1 MWIHMFAVIFC
12 ANLSCV
18 KLWLEPTVWSRG
30 YKGNCQRRILSE
42 TKTIVIYTSKHSI
55 IINRPVTIMV
65 DKDEGTSIVK
75 NNPAE
80 QQNKIFQQSHT
91 SPTSYQPATNATTN
105 TGTSGNQYAANTS
118 HLVGSHN
125 HPKLIPI
132 QSVLNTTDSH
142 HQNLTASTHQTKGHE
157 NTTAAASFPQFIASS
172 GISNAQVATE
182 LPQEDEERLE
192 KLFKRL
198 DRDGN
203 GRIDIHDLSEALR
216 EFGLSSVYA
225 EKFLE
230 QSDIN
235 QTGDVGLAEF
245 VFYVREHEK
254 NLRLQFSHLDKNKD
268 GKVDLEELID
278 AFKDLGIEVD
288 PEEAT
293 NLLSRMD
300 QDGSLNISFNEWRDF
315 LLLAPSTDI
324 HDLIKF
330 WRHSTYLDIGED
342 LNVPD
347 DFTQSE
353 MQTGMWW
360 RHLAAGGIAG
370 AVSRTCTAPLDRM
383 KVFLQV
389 QTHKTRIS
397 ASLRYMLKEGG
408 IRSMWRGNGINVL
421 KIAPESAIKFAA
433 YEKIKRLIRGDE
445 KRQMTIGERFMAGA
459 AAGGISQT
467 AIYPMEVLK
476 TRLALRK
483 TGQYKGILDAAKK
496 IYLVEGLRSFYR
508 GYIPNML
515 GIIPYA
521 GIDLAVYETLKKN
534 YLSSHN
540 TEQPSFLV
548 LLACGSASSTL
559 GQVCS
564 YPLALVRT
572 RLQAQVV
579 TKNNQPSVGIPLKQ
593 AGAINDDN
601 MFGVFRKII
610 HNEGILGLYRGIT
623 PNFIKVLPAVSIS
636 YVVYEYSSRA
646 LGVNMT

>member
-1 MWIHMFAVIFC
+1 
-12 ANLSCV
+12 
-18 KLWLEPTVWSRG
+18 
-30 YKGNCQRRILSE
+30 
-42 TKTIVIYTSKHSI
+42 
-55 IINRPVTIMV
+55 MV
-65 DKDEGTSIVK
+65 DKDEEKNIVSNNIVQNQDKNSITQKSQNSSPPSYTPNASINTGASCSQSAV
-75 NNPAE
+75 NP
-80 QQNKIFQQSHT
+80 SHS
-91 SPTSYQPATNATTN
+91 SPT
-105 TGTSGNQYAANTS
+105 
-118 HLVGSHN
+118 
-125 HPKLIPI
+125 
-132 QSVLNTTDSH
+132 
-142 HQNLTASTHQTKGHE
+142 ASSHQTKGHD
-157 NTTAAASFPQFIASS
+157 NTATAAFPQFLTS
-172 GISNAQVATE
+172 GSNAHAQVATE

-235 QTGDVGLAEF
+235 QSGDVGLAEF

-315 LLLAPSTDI
+315 LLMAPSTDI

-360 RHLAAGGIAG
+360 RHLAAGGVAG
-370 AVSRTCTAPLDRM
+370 AVSRTCTAPLDRI

-389 QTHKTRIS
+389 QTHKTGIS
-397 ASLRYMLKEGG
+397 DSLRYMLNEGG

-467 AIYPMEVLK
+467 IIYPMEVLK

-483 TGQYKGILDAAKK
+483 TGQYTGILDAAKK
-496 IYLVEGLRSFYR
+496 IYLLEGVRSFYR

-521 GIDLAVYETLKKN
+521 GIDLAVYETLKKK

-579 TKNNQPSVGIPLKQ
+579 TKNKQPSVGIPLRQ

-610 HNEGILGLYRGIT
+610 HNEGIFGLYRGIT